1 MKIRAYNKETDQ
13 KAVHRIWR
21 EVHWITDK
29 QEKLMDH
36 FLKGCRAIV
45 GELHGEAES
54 LVVSTE
60 GSFRYLDQE
69 LKLSAVTGVTTSRVA
84 RKQGFAGKMTAQLIA
99 EDVLEGAE
107 VAALGMFEQGY
118 YNKLGF
124 GTGPYENI
132 LSFDPADLQIDAN
145 FRVPKRLTTKDWKI
159 VHQAMRNRK
168 KGHGSVDLFP
178 AVITRAELG
187 WTDGG
192 SGLGY
197 FDGKDGSLSH
207 FIWISGEKEHGPY
220 EIKMLIYQNHEQLKE
235 LLALI
240 KSLGDAIR
248 LVSIFEPADIQLQD
262 LIKQPFKGRMQS
274 KRSPY
279 EQKHWSEAF
288 WQLRICNLESCISK
302 THLIGEPVSFNLEL
316 YDPIENKLDKSSS
329 WRGIGG
335 KYMLTLGPKS
345 SVKKGSDKKLPSLKA
360 SVGAFSRMWLG
371 IRPASGLAFTDELEG
386 PEDLLKDLDRL
397 IRLPKAQLGWEF

>member
-1 MKIRAYNKETDQ
+1 MKIRAYNKGTDQ

-36 FLKGCRAIV
+36 FLKGCRAFV
-45 GELHGEAES
+45 GELDGEAES

-60 GSFRYLDQE
+60 GSFRYQDQD
-69 LKLSAVTGVTTSRVA
+69 LKLSAVTGVTTSRIA
-84 RKQGFAGKMTAQLIA
+84 RKQGFAGKMTAELIA
-99 EDVLEGAE
+99 ADVLEGAE
-107 VAALGMFEQGY
+107 VSALGMFEQGY

-132 LSFDPADLQIDAN
+132 LSFDPADLQIEGR
-145 FRVPKRLTTKDWKI
+145 FRVPKRLKNKDWKI
-159 VHQAMRNRK
+159 IHKAMKNRK
-168 KGHGSVDLFP
+168 KGHGSVNLFP

-197 FDGKDGSLSH
+197 FDGEDGSLSH

-248 LVSIFEPADIQLQD
+248 LVSIFEPVEIQLQD

-288 WQLRICNLESCISK
+288 WQFRICNLESCISK
-302 THLIGEPVSFNLEL
+302 THLLGKAVSFNLEL
-316 YDPIENKLDKSSS
+316 HDPIENKLDDAHA

-335 KYMLTLGPKS
+335 KYVMSLGPES
-345 SVKKGSDKKLPSLKA
+345 SVKKGRNKKLPLLKA

-371 IRPASGLAFTDELEG
+371 IRPASGLAVTDELEG
-386 PEDLLKDLDRL
+386 PEDLLQDLDRL